1 MTRAVAAGLVAWLVP
16 GGASAADS
24 NPVLDWNAAM
34 LRAVRAESTGPTL
47 GSRNTAILHAAI
59 HDAVNSIVRSHQAYR
74 FQIDGP
80 APADPAAAAAGAG
93 HAVVAALYPSFQ
105 GSADN
110 LLEEWQAT
118 APPTAALTN
127 GLALGREV
135 ARRMLALRADDGAST
150 QVPYIP
156 SADPGQWRRTP
167 PFFRPPMDPHWRFV
181 RPFAV
186 ERMEEPY
193 VSPPPPP
200 LGSAEYAVAYEE
212 VRSVGARRSAVRTAE
227 QGQSAI
233 FWSDFTYTA
242 TPPGHWQ
249 EVAATIIRERG
260 TDLAGSARLMALL
273 CLAQADAA
281 IACWETKYRYN
292 TWRPVTA
299 IRRGDE
305 DGNAATVA
313 EPEWEAFLN
322 APNFPEYPSGH
333 STFSQASAA
342 VLRAF
347 YGTDAIT
354 FTATSD
360 SLPGVQRTYQ
370 SLQGC
375 ADEIAQGRVWGGI
388 HFGFASAA
396 GKRAGAEIAAHVNA
410 NWLLDR
416 DSLPFLRVEE
426 AHLAG
431 IRLRLHGE
439 AGQSLRLE
447 ASSDL
452 VNWNL
457 VTTRVAA
464 PGGVVLTDAPSTD
477 GPRLYRIRMAG
488 P

>member
-1 MTRAVAAGLVAWLVP
+1 MMLLPTMAGWQRLGCLLAAGFAVGLP
-16 GGASAADS
+16 AAES
-24 NPVLDWNAAM
+24 NPVLDWNAA
-34 LRAVRAESTGPTL
+34 LLKAVRAESTAPTL
-47 GSRNTAILHAAI
+47 CSRNAAILHAAI
-59 HDAVNSIVRSHQAYR
+59 YDAVNSIVRSHHPYR
-74 FQIDGP
+74 FLLDPP
-80 APADPAAAAAGAG
+80 APVDPEAAAAGAG
-93 HAVVAALYPSFQ
+93 HAVLGALYPSFQ
-105 GSADN
+105 GSSDN

-118 APPTAALTN
+118 EPPTAALTN

-167 PFFRPPMDPHWRFV
+167 PFFRPPLDPHWRFV

-186 ERMEEPY
+186 DRMTEPY

-200 LGSAEYAVAYEE
+200 FDSAEYAASYEE
-212 VRSVGARRSAVRTAE
+212 VRSIGARRSAVRTAD
-227 QGQSAI
+227 QAQSAV
-233 FWSDFTYTA
+233 FWSDFTYTV

-249 EVAATIIRERG
+249 EVTATIILGQG

-273 CLAQADAA
+273 CLAQADSA

-313 EPEWEAFLN
+313 EPEWEALLN

-333 STFSQASAA
+333 SIFSQASAA
-342 VLRAF
+342 ILRAF
-347 YGTDAIT
+347 YGTDALT

-360 SLPGVQRTYQ
+360 SQPGVQRTYR
-370 SLQGC
+370 SLQAC

-396 GKRAGAEIAAHVNA
+396 GKRAGGGSAIH
-410 NWLLDR
+410 
-416 DSLPFLRVEE
+416 LR
-426 AHLAG
+426 APPP
-431 IRLRLHGE
+431 
-439 AGQSLRLE
+439 LE
-447 ASSDL
+447 HD
-452 VNWNL
+452 
-457 VTTRVAA
+457 
-464 PGGVVLTDAPSTD
+464 PP
-477 GPRLYRIRMAG
+477 
-488 P
+488 